1 MDFVTFP
8 ISLAFGAVARLHVVR
23 RNNAHRAWR
32 QAVFFL
38 SAPLRPSGVGVV
50 LLQPNTPQR
59 CDGRR
64 LKQTRQS
71 RGGLQ
76 SVEQGVSIKPDLNG
90 QPCARAFFFRKA
102 VFVKPSLIA
111 FRPIAPLGFQAS
123 PHPIRRNRGDGI
135 ERVLKAPSDVL
146 KVIERTDGSQNM
158 RRVGTL
164 PPTRLEPFAF
174 AADLDQLFK
183 KQGFG
188 LPLKQPRAEL
198 TQDRI
203 VKARRVERQGERVF
217 PINAA
222 AHGVEIS
229 RWYAR
234 RYGVEI
240 DPETEAIATIGAK
253 EGFSHLVMA
262 LVEPGDK
269 VIVPDPS
276 YPIHSFAATIASC
289 ELIKLPIS
297 QDLEG
302 GPEAMMDALRR
313 LDYPRSQ
320 QPKLLVLSFPHNP
333 TTVCVE
339 EEFFEEAVAIARE
352 RGYLIIHD
360 LAYADLTFDGYKAP
374 SILQAPGAKDV
385 AVEMFSMSKSYSMA
399 GWRVGFCVGNRQAVA
414 ALTRIKS
421 YLDYGMFQ
429 PIQIAAIIALRDCDY
444 VVPEIVEVYRKRR
457 DALIKGLNS
466 AGWNVPAPKGT
477 MFVWA
482 KIPDQFAKLGSLEFA
497 KLLIEKAGVAV
508 SPGVGFGER
517 GDHYVR
523 FALVENEQRIA
534 QAVRGIRS
542 FLHD

>member
-1 MDFVTFP
+1 MNYRFP
-8 ISLAFGAVARLHVVR
+8 LVEKLPPYVFAVINQLKMEARHRGEDIIDLGMGNPDLATPDPIVDKLVEAS
-23 RNNAHRAWR
+23 RNPRNHRY
-32 QAVFFL
+32 
-38 SAPLRPSGVGVV
+38 SA
-50 LLQPNTPQR
+50 
-59 CDGRR
+59 
-64 LKQTRQS
+64 S
-71 RGGLQ
+71 RGIPNL
-76 SVEQGVSIKPDLNG
+76 
-90 QPCARAFFFRKA
+90 R
-102 VFVKPSLIA
+102 
-111 FRPIAPLGFQAS
+111 
-123 PHPIRRNRGDGI
+123 
-135 ERVLKAPSDVL
+135 
-146 KVIERTDGSQNM
+146 
-158 RRVGTL
+158 
-164 PPTRLEPFAF
+164 
-174 AADLDQLFK
+174 
-183 KQGFG
+183 
-188 LPLKQPRAEL
+188 
-198 TQDRI
+198 
-203 VKARRVERQGERVF
+203 
-217 PINAA
+217 
-222 AHGVEIS
+222 VEIS

-253 EGFSHLVMA
+253 EGFSHLVLA

-289 ELIKLPIS
+289 ELIKLPII
-297 QDLEG
+297 E
-302 GPEAMMDALRR
+302 GPEATMDAMRR

-339 EEFFEEAVAIARE
+339 TEFFEEAVAIARE

-374 SILQAPGAKDV
+374 SILQVKGAKDV
-385 AVEMFSMSKSYSMA
+385 AVEMFSMSKSYSMP
-399 GWRVGFCVGNRQAVA
+399 GWRVGFCVGNAQAVA

-457 DALIKGLNS
+457 DALIKGLNT

-482 KIPDQFAKLGSLEFA
+482 KIPDHFAKLGSLEFA
-497 KLLIEKAGVAV
+497 KQLIGKAGVAV

-542 FLHD
+542 FLHDEPDWMEAAGGGKA